1 MERMLIASFGRKDNG
16 SGILLNHTD
25 GGEGTSG
32 IIRGNGTM
40 FGKKHRQSSK
50 NKIGN
55 SLRGRKFSDSHLENL
70 SKTKISSFENLSQC
84 DKDMVASKMR
94 EVRKLRKNPT
104 RLFGDEN
111 PQYGTKWITDGKENK
126 KLKIGEVIQDGWK
139 FGRIR

>member
-1 MERMLIASFGRKDNG
+1 MLSFLKLGGSLITHKDRPHTARRQILARLATEISLARQQDPELRILIGHGSGSFG
-16 SGILLNHTD
+16 HVA
-25 GGEGTSG
+25 
-32 IIRGNGTM
+32 
-40 FGKKHRQSSK
+40 GKKYNTRFGVGSPRQWM
-50 NKIGN
+50 GFAEVW
-55 SLRGRKFSDSHLENL
+55 R
-70 SKTKISSFENLSQC
+70 Q
-84 DKDMVASKMR
+84 AR